1 MMQQARWEAMFAPRV
16 EHREEKREA
25 RRPLFLAPW
34 EDWLLLGLLAVAFLS
49 VAAAVDRAHWVDTLP
64 PLALVGFSG
73 LAVAFA
79 LARLRWNEAACH
91 VPGVVA
97 GLALCLA
104 HVLAVVPG
112 ATPKERWDALY
123 ERMDVWLHAV
133 FRGGTSTDEL
143 PFVILVVSL
152 TWLGAYLS
160 SWALFRWRHVWL
172 ALVPGG
178 VAILVNV
185 SYLPGQFSFAF
196 VVYLFVALLLLAAT
210 AVRDRAVQWERDGVA
225 YPEFLQLRALGSA
238 FWAAF
243 ALLGVTWALPLA
255 GESGALAS
263 LWERATDPVVERLA
277 PYSRVFLG
285 VEAKRPLPA
294 HRFDDML
301 PFQGKIELPSI
312 DVARLAGIDFLPPA
326 PYLRARAFADYT
338 AEGWKLPEIDERAVE
353 AGAPIVAGAERG
365 REPRDITVTVERGQS
380 ALLTLGQPLS
390 VDRDAVAQVG
400 GDGGDVLGLRASGD
414 EKRVAAGTVYRAQ
427 GSVSV
432 ATVEELRLADDEYP
446 DWTQRYLALPPELPD
461 RVRDLAAHIA
471 AGQSNAY
478 DRAAAVEAYLRGLP
492 VDYDIDP
499 PPAGRDPV
507 DYFLFELRRGYFDYH
522 ASAMAVLLRALGV
535 PARVAVGYAIGP
547 QDRDTEGA
555 FRVTEK
561 RAFAWTEVFFPGYG
575 WIEFNPTPSEPPVRR
590 ASEAAAADGIGPND
604 DLLGLG
610 DIPAAGGGFGLF
622 PGGPSPDD
630 AAAGGGGGEPPRAL
644 LGTMGALAAVTALAL
659 AGWWAWN
666 RGLGGLDP
674 ASRVWAKTV
683 RLASWAGVPLDP
695 HLTPREYAR
704 MLRERL
710 EGLDG
715 VEVIAGAYQ
724 RVRYSGRSLDPE
736 EEAGVEG
743 AWRAVRFRLL
753 GRAAMRLRG
762 RA

>member
-16 EHREEKREA
+16 EHRDEEREV

-49 VAAAVDRAHWVDTLP
+49 VAAAVDRAHWVDDLP
-64 PLALVGFSG
+64 PLVSVGFAG

-79 LARLRWNEAACH
+79 LARLRWSEAACH
-91 VPGVVA
+91 VPGALA
-97 GLALCLA
+97 GLAVCFA

-112 ATPKERWDALY
+112 ATPKARWGALY

-143 PFVILVVSL
+143 PFVILVVTL

-225 YPEFLQLRALGSA
+225 YPEFLQLRALGGA
-238 FWAAF
+238 FWAALT
-243 ALLGVTWALPLA
+243 LLGVTWALPLA
-255 GESGALAS
+255 GESRALAS
-263 LWERATDPVVERLA
+263 LWDRATSPVVDRLA

-294 HRFDDML
+294 HRFDDLL

-312 DVARLAGIDFLPPA
+312 DVARLDGIDFLPAA
-326 PYLRARAFADYT
+326 PYLRARAYADYT
-338 AEGWKLPEIDERAVE
+338 IEGWRLPELDERAVE
-353 AGAPIVAGAERG
+353 AGASIVTGAERG
-365 REPRDITVTVERGQS
+365 REPRDITVTIQRGQS
-380 ALLTLGQPLS
+380 AIPTLGQPVS
-390 VDRDAVAQVG
+390 VDREAVAQVG
-400 GDGGDVLGLRASGD
+400 GDGGDVLGLRPPEG
-414 EKRVAAGTVYRAQ
+414 EGRVAAGTVYRVQ

-432 ATVEELRLADDEYP
+432 ATVEELRAAGDGYP
-446 DWTQRYLALPPELPD
+446 QWTRRYLELPPELPG
-461 RVRDLAAHIA
+461 RVRDLAAQIA

-478 DRAAAVEAYLRGLP
+478 DRAAAIEAYLRALP
-492 VDYDIDP
+492 VDYDIDAP
-499 PPAGRDPV
+499 PPGRDPV

-522 ASAMAVLLRALGV
+522 ASAMAVLLRTLGI

-547 QDRDTEGA
+547 QDRDADGA
-555 FRVTEK
+555 FRITEK

-575 WIEFNPTPSEPPVRR
+575 WVEFNPTPSEPPVRR
-590 ASEAAAADGIGPND
+590 ALSEAAGDGIGPND

-610 DIPAAGGGFGLF
+610 EIPAAGGGFGLF
-622 PGGPSPDD
+622 PSEPSADD
-630 AAAGGGGGEPPRAL
+630 VEAPAGGDGPPGAL
-644 LGTMGALAAVTALAL
+644 LATMGALAAMTALAL
-659 AGWWAWN
+659 AGGWAWN
-666 RGLGGLDP
+666 RGLGGLDR
-674 ASRVWAKTV
+674 ASRAWAKTV
-683 RLASWAGVPLDP
+683 RLASWAGVPPEP

-704 MLRERL
+704 ILRERV
-710 EGLDG
+710 EGVDG
-715 VEVIAGAYQ
+715 VETIAWAYQ
-724 RVRYSGRSLDPE
+724 RARYGGRTLGPGE
-736 EEAGVEG
+736 EDAAEG

-753 GRAAMRLRG
+753 RRVVMRL
-762 RA
+762 